1 MINRYKEYLLN
12 EEKSNVTIEKY
23 ARDIRTFYTW
33 MEGRE
38 LTKSLVLAY
47 KETLIEKYSPASVN
61 SVIAALNGFFEYNEW
76 FGLKVKSLKLQKAI
90 FTQSEKELT
99 KQEYERLLYAAKH
112 KKNER
117 LYLIMQTICST
128 GIRVSE
134 LKYIMMRD
142 SLFEIKL
149 LSL

>member
-1 MINRYKEYLLN
+1 MMRITINMINRYKDYLLN

-99 KQEYERLLYAAKH
+99 KEEYERLLYAAKQ
-112 KKNER
+112 KNNER

-134 LKYIMMRD
+134 DI
-142 SLFEIKL
+142 
-149 LSL
+149 